1 MSKRIFILLIVL
13 MSVSLIGIILIQS
26 FFIFKNYEENDKQ
39 FSINVNYVLEET
51 TSIVERNEFRKYV
64 RKFRDLIVNES
75 QADTLSIQNLII
87 IDQNPEKRE
96 TIVYKNGVIEES
108 IIIPKTKSYYD
119 NIIDI
124 ISDQAN
130 IPENNI
136 AIKRVSNQRE
146 EKVFSNQRIEDNLSP
161 EEFLLKV
168 GKISKSK
175 EVLFETAY
183 NDLSKRNPIEDRIG
197 DLNKFEEV
205 LEGNF
210 NKMDIALDFEY
221 AIFNEENLTKI
232 ASEGFEID
240 APNYSSLI
248 FKDENDLSNYSLKVN
263 FPGRTPFLL
272 SSLISVILTS
282 VIFTSIIIIAY
293 ITTILLLLR
302 QRQISQIKTDFIN
315 NMTHEFKTPIATINL
330 ALSAI
335 KNPKTIVNKQK
346 VKKYL
351 QMINDEN
358 NRMHDQVENVLMISH
373 LERNELNIEKSKQDI
388 NEIIDLA
395 ISHLSLIIENKNG
408 KIITEKNAPNSKV
421 IGNETHL
428 INVFV
433 NILDNAI
440 KYNEN
445 CPEISV
451 KTKNINNKILIEII
465 DNGIGMSKSVQ
476 SKIFDKFY
484 RKQTGDLHDV
494 KGHGLGLAYVK
505 KIINFHNGNISVDSV
520 INQGSSFTIQLNTIT
535 NN

>member
-1 MSKRIFILLIVL
+1 MSKRVFVLLLVL
-13 MSVSLIGIILIQS
+13 MSISLIGIIFIQS
-26 FFIFKNYEENDKQ
+26 FFILKNYEENDKQ
-39 FSINVNYVLEET
+39 FTSNINYVLDET
-51 TSIVERNEFRKYV
+51 ASLVERNEFKKYLS
-64 RKFRDLIVNES
+64 KFRDLINSETQV
-75 QADTLSIQNLII
+75 DTVSIENLIFI
-87 IDQNPEKRE
+87 NQNSDKKE
-96 TIVYKNGVIEES
+96 TVIYKNGVIEEN
-108 IIIPKTKSYYD
+108 IIIPKTRSYYD
-119 NIIDI
+119 NIIDL
-124 ISDQAN
+124 ISDQEN
-130 IPENNI
+130 ISF
-136 AIKRVSNQRE
+136 KRLSNQRE
-146 EKVFSNQRIEDNLSP
+146 EKIFSNQKTEDNISP

-183 NDLSKRNPIEDRIG
+183 NDLSKRNTIENRIG
-197 DLNKFEEV
+197 DTEKFEKI
-205 LEGNF
+205 LQGNLR
-210 NKMDIALDFEY
+210 KMNINLDFEY
-221 AIFNEENLTKI
+221 AVYDKGEKTKVF
-232 ASEGFEID
+232 SEGFKINN
-240 APNYSSLI
+240 PNYSSLI
-248 FKDENDLSNYSLKVN
+248 FKDENGLSNYSLKIN

-272 SSLISVILTS
+272 SSLLSVIITS
-282 VIFTSIIIIAY
+282 VIFTSIIVIAY

-335 KNPKTIVNKQK
+335 KNPKTIVNKKK

-351 QMINDEN
+351 QMIDDEN

-373 LERNELNIEKSKQDI
+373 LEKNELNIEKSKHDI
-388 NEIIDLA
+388 NDIIDIA

-408 KIITEKNAPNSKV
+408 KIIKEKCAANSMI

-440 KYNEN
+440 KYNDN
-445 CPEISV
+445 FPEIIV
-451 KTKNINNKILIEII
+451 ETKNINNKILIKII
-465 DNGIGMSKSVQ
+465 DNGIGMSKSVM

-505 KIINFHNGNISVDSV
+505 KIIGFHNGNISVESS
-520 INQGSSFTIQLNTIT
+520 INEGSIFTIQLNNI
-535 NN
+535 NK

>member
-1 MSKRIFILLIVL
+1 MSKRVFILLLVL
-13 MSVSLIGIILIQS
+13 MSISLVGIIFIQS
-26 FFIFKNYEENDKQ
+26 FFIFKNYQENDKQ
-39 FSINVNYVLEET
+39 FTSNINYVLEET
-51 TSIVERNEFRKYV
+51 ASLVERNEFRMYLT
-64 RKFRDLIVNES
+64 KFRDLIASES
-75 QADTLSIQNLII
+75 QIDTVAIQNLIFI
-87 IDQNPEKRE
+87 NQNPEEKE
-96 TIVYKNGVIEES
+96 TIIYKNGVIEES

-124 ISDQAN
+124 ISDEDN
-130 IPENNI
+130 ISF
-136 AIKRVSNQRE
+136 KRLSNQRE
-146 EKVFSNQRIEDNLSP
+146 EKVFSNQKIDDNLSP
-161 EEFLLKV
+161 EEFLLEV

-175 EVLFETAY
+175 EILFETAY
-183 NDLSKRNPIEDRIG
+183 HDLSKRNPIEDRVG
-197 DLNKFEEV
+197 DINKFEKV
-205 LEGNF
+205 LEGNLK
-210 NKMDIALDFEY
+210 KMNINLDFEY
-221 AIFNEENLTKI
+221 AIFDKDSITKVT
-232 ASEGFEID
+232 SDSF
-240 APNYSSLI
+240 NVTNSTYSSLI
-248 FKDENDLSNYSLKVN
+248 FKDENEMSNYFLKVN

-272 SSLISVILTS
+272 SSLITVIVTS

-351 QMINDEN
+351 QMIFDEN

-373 LERNELNIEKSKQDI
+373 LERNDLNIEKSRQDI
-388 NEIIDLA
+388 NQIIDLA

-408 KIITEKNAPNSKV
+408 KIIVIKDAQNSNV

-440 KYNEN
+440 KYNDKS
-445 CPEISV
+445 PEITL
-451 KTKNINNKILIEII
+451 KTKNINNRVLIDII

-484 RKQTGDLHDV
+484 RKQSGDLHDV

-505 KIINFHNGNISVDSV
+505 KIIEYHNGNISVDSV
-520 INQGSSFTIQLNTIT
+520 VNEGSSFTIRLNTLT
-535 NN
+535 KN

>member
-1 MSKRIFILLIVL
+1 MSKRVFILLLVL
-13 MSVSLIGIILIQS
+13 MSISLVGIIFIQS
-26 FFIFKNYEENDKQ
+26 FFIFKNYQENDKQ
-39 FSINVNYVLEET
+39 FTSNINYVLEET
-51 TSIVERNEFRKYV
+51 ASLVERNEFRMYLT
-64 RKFRDLIVNES
+64 KFRDLIASES
-75 QADTLSIQNLII
+75 QIDTVAIQNLIFI
-87 IDQNPEKRE
+87 NQNPEEKQ
-96 TIVYKNGVIEES
+96 TIIYKNGVIEES

-124 ISDQAN
+124 ISDEDN
-130 IPENNI
+130 ISF
-136 AIKRVSNQRE
+136 KRLSNQRE
-146 EKVFSNQRIEDNLSP
+146 EKVFSNQKIDDNLSP
-161 EEFLLKV
+161 EEFLLEV

-175 EVLFETAY
+175 EILFETAY
-183 NDLSKRNPIEDRIG
+183 HDLSKRNPIENRVG
-197 DLNKFEEV
+197 DINKFEKV
-205 LEGNF
+205 LEGNLK
-210 NKMDIALDFEY
+210 KMNINLDFEY
-221 AIFNEENLTKI
+221 AIFDKDSITKVT
-232 ASEGFEID
+232 SDSF
-240 APNYSSLI
+240 NVTNSTYSSLI
-248 FKDENDLSNYSLKVN
+248 FKDENEMSNYFLKVN

-272 SSLISVILTS
+272 SSLITVIVTS

-351 QMINDEN
+351 QMIFDEN

-373 LERNELNIEKSKQDI
+373 LERNDLNIEKSRQDI
-388 NEIIDLA
+388 NQIIDLA

-408 KIITEKNAPNSKV
+408 KISVIKDAQNSNV

-440 KYNEN
+440 KYNDKS
-445 CPEISV
+445 PEITL
-451 KTKNINNKILIEII
+451 KTKNINNRILIEII

-484 RKQTGDLHDV
+484 RKQSGDLHDV

-505 KIINFHNGNISVDSV
+505 KIIEYHNGNISVDSIV
-520 INQGSSFTIQLNTIT
+520 NEGSSFTIQLNTLIK
-535 NN
+535 N

>member
-1 MSKRIFILLIVL
+1 
-13 MSVSLIGIILIQS
+13 MSVSLIGIIFIQS
-26 FFIFKNYEENDKQ
+26 FFIFKNYEENNNR
-39 FSINVNYVLEET
+39 FNSNVKYVLDET
-51 TSIVERNEFRKYV
+51 ATVVERREFRKYLT
-64 RKFRDLIVNES
+64 KFR
-75 QADTLSIQNLII
+75 NLINSEI
-87 IDQNPEKRE
+87 QVDTISINNLIFIEENSNNNE
-96 TIVYKNGVIEES
+96 TIIYKNGVIEEDL
-108 IIIPKTKSYYD
+108 IIPNPKNYFD
-119 NIIDI
+119 NILELV
-124 ISDQAN
+124 SKN
-130 IPENNI
+130 ESFSL
-136 AIKRVSNQRE
+136 KRLSNQRE
-146 EKVFSNQRIEDNLSP
+146 ENIFSNQKLENDLSA
-161 EEFLLKV
+161 EEFLMKV

-183 NDLSKRNPIEDRIG
+183 NDLAKRNPIEFRVGDIDR
-197 DLNKFEEV
+197 FENLLKGN
-205 LEGNF
+205 LE
-210 NKMDIALDFEY
+210 KMNIDLDFEY
-221 AIFNEENLTKI
+221 AIYNKDNITKVSSENFDLKNQNFK
-232 ASEGFEID
+232 A
-240 APNYSSLI
+240 LI
-248 FKDENDLSNYSLKVN
+248 FKDENDFSDYSLRLS

-272 SSLISVILTS
+272 SSLIPVIVTS

-335 KNPKTIVNKQK
+335 KNPKTIINKNK
-346 VKKYL
+346 VEKYL
-351 QMINDEN
+351 KMIYDEN

-373 LERNELNIEKSKQDI
+373 LERNELNIEKSMQDI

-408 KIITEKNAPNSKV
+408 KIITEKDALNSKV

-428 INVFV
+428 INVLV
-433 NILDNAI
+433 NILDNAL

-445 CPEISV
+445 SPEITV

-465 DNGIGMSKSVQ
+465 DNGIGMSKTVQ

-520 INQGSSFTIQLNTIT
+520 INEGTSFTIQLNTIK